1 MDRNFTRRNRDELQ
15 LPMTIANQ
23 GDTGHRPRRSAD
35 PFTLDVIQQA
45 LAAAADEMFAILRK
59 TAMSPI
65 IYEVLDVGT
74 GITDAQGNLVSS
86 GAGIPGFVGVLDKTV
101 KRLLELVP
109 CGNLAAGDIFV
120 TNDPYYGG
128 VTHLN
133 DVVLAMPVFVDGA
146 LIAWAANIGHWNDI
160 GGAVAGS
167 MAVDARDIHAEGLR
181 LPAVKLFE
189 EGRPIE
195 PVIKIIATNSRLPDF
210 LLGDLWAAVASV
222 RKGAERIERL
232 AATYGSET
240 FREALADYYDY
251 AERQARAGLT
261 RLPRGSLALEEPMD
275 DGTVWRAAIEI
286 TDDAFIVDLREA
298 PDQRAD
304 PSNLSRDGALIAAQ
318 LVFQAA
324 TAPETVCNAGS
335 FRPLRVLTRPGSIF
349 DPRAPAPQGYYFEV
363 RARLTDMLWH
373 GLAKAA
379 PERFPAGH
387 FASICGTV
395 LAGRHPKTGRDFTMV
410 EPQMGGWGATATRDG
425 VNAQFSSGH
434 GETFNCPAEIAEARY
449 GLNYRRLSL
458 NDEAG
463 GEGRHRGGRGVVK
476 EFAIEGPQ
484 TEISIGYS
492 RHRQRVWGLAGGAP
506 GTTNRVEIDRNG
518 GGRETR
524 AWVSGLPLAPGDVVR
539 IITAQGG
546 GWGSSEADDT
556 LSMS

>member
-1 MDRNFTRRNRDELQ
+1 
-15 LPMTIANQ
+15 MTIASQ
-23 GDTGHRPRRSAD
+23 RDVRAPPRSAD
-35 PFTLDVIQQA
+35 PFTLDVIQQG
-45 LAAAADEMFAILRK
+45 LAAAADEMFAILKK

-109 CGNLAAGDIFV
+109 FQNIATGDIFV

-133 DVVLAMPVFVDGA
+133 DVVLAMPVFVDGK
-146 LIAWAANIGHWNDI
+146 LIAWAANIGHWNDV
-160 GGAVAGS
+160 GGALAGS

-181 LPAVKLFE
+181 LPAIKLFE
-189 EGRPIE
+189 AGTPIE
-195 PVIKIIATNSRLPDF
+195 PVMKIIAANSRLPDF

-232 AATYGSET
+232 ASTYGLET
-240 FREALADYYDY
+240 FGKALIDYYDY
-251 AERQARAGLT
+251 AEREARDGLA
-261 RLPRGSLALEEPMD
+261 RLPRGWLALEEPMD
-275 DGTVWRAAIEI
+275 DGTIWRAAIEI
-286 TDDAFIVDLREA
+286 TNDAFIIDLREA

-304 PSNLSRDGALIAAQ
+304 PLNVSRDGAVIAAQ
-318 LVFQAA
+318 LLFKAA
-324 TAPETVCNAGS
+324 TAPATVCNAGS

-349 DPRAPAPQGYYFEV
+349 DPREPAPQGYYFEV

-395 LAGRHPKTGRDFTMV
+395 LAGRHPKTGRRFTMV

-434 GETFNCPAEIAEARY
+434 GETFNCPVEIAEARY
-449 GLNYRRLSL
+449 GLNYRQLSL
-458 NDEAG
+458 NDEPG
-463 GEGRHRGGRGVVK
+463 GEGRHRGGRGLVK
-476 EFAIEGPQ
+476 EFAIEGPE

-492 RHRQRVWGLAGGAP
+492 RHRQKVWGLAGGAP

-518 GGRETR
+518 GGRETH
-524 AWVSGLPLAPGDVVR
+524 ALVSGLPLAVGDVVR

-546 GWGSSEADDT
+546 GWWSAELDT
-556 LSMS
+556 LSQ

>member
-1 MDRNFTRRNRDELQ
+1 
-15 LPMTIANQ
+15 MTIGSLRDVGA
-23 GDTGHRPRRSAD
+23 PRRSAD
-35 PFTLDVIQQA
+35 PFTLDVVQQG
-45 LAAAADEMFAILRK
+45 LAAAADEMFAILKK

-109 CGNLAAGDIFV
+109 CHNIATGDIFV

-133 DVVLAMPVFVDGA
+133 DVVLAMPVFVDGK
-146 LIAWAANIGHWNDI
+146 LIAWAANIGHWNDV
-160 GGAVAGS
+160 GGTLAGS

-181 LPAVKLFE
+181 LPAIKLFE
-189 EGRPIE
+189 AGTPIE
-195 PVIKIIATNSRLPDF
+195 PVMKIMAANSRLPDF

-232 AATYGSET
+232 ASTYGLET
-240 FREALADYYDY
+240 FGKALVDYYDY
-251 AERQARAGLT
+251 AERQARDGLA
-261 RLPRGSLALEEPMD
+261 RLPRGWLALEEPMD
-275 DGTVWRAAIEI
+275 DGTIWRAAIEI
-286 TDDAFIVDLREA
+286 TNDAFIIDLREA

-304 PSNLSRDGALIAAQ
+304 PLNVSRDGAVIAAQ
-318 LVFQAA
+318 LLFKAA
-324 TAPETVCNAGS
+324 TAPATVCNAGS

-349 DPRAPAPQGYYFEV
+349 DPREPAPQGYYFEV

-395 LAGRHPKTGRDFTMV
+395 LAGRHPKTGRRFTMV
-410 EPQMGGWGATATRDG
+410 EPQMGGWGATATREG

-434 GETFNCPAEIAEARY
+434 GETFNCPVEIAEARY
-449 GLNYRRLSL
+449 GLNYRQLSL
-458 NDEAG
+458 NDEPG
-463 GEGRHRGGRGVVK
+463 GEGRHRGGRGLVK
-476 EFAIEGPQ
+476 EFAIEGPE
-484 TEISIGYS
+484 TEMSIGYS
-492 RHRQRVWGLAGGAP
+492 RHRQKVWGLAGGAP

-518 GGRETR
+518 GGRETH
-524 AWVSGLPLAPGDVVR
+524 AFVSGLPLAVGDVVR

-546 GWGSSEADDT
+546 GWSAEADT
-556 LSMS
+556 LSR

>member
-1 MDRNFTRRNRDELQ
+1 
-15 LPMTIANQ
+15 MTIGSLRDVGA
-23 GDTGHRPRRSAD
+23 PRRSAD
-35 PFTLDVIQQA
+35 PFTLDVVQQG
-45 LAAAADEMFAILRK
+45 LAAAADEMFAILKK

-109 CGNLAAGDIFV
+109 RHNIATGDIFV

-133 DVVLAMPVFVDGA
+133 DVVLAMPVFVDGK
-146 LIAWAANIGHWNDI
+146 LIAWAANIGHWNDV
-160 GGAVAGS
+160 GGTLAGS

-181 LPAVKLFE
+181 LPAIKLFE
-189 EGRPIE
+189 AGTPIE
-195 PVIKIIATNSRLPDF
+195 PVMKIMAANSRLPDF

-232 AATYGSET
+232 ASTYGLET
-240 FREALADYYDY
+240 FGKALVDYYDY
-251 AERQARAGLT
+251 AERQARDGLA
-261 RLPRGSLALEEPMD
+261 RLPRGWLALEEPMD
-275 DGTVWRAAIEI
+275 DGTIWRAAIEI
-286 TDDAFIVDLREA
+286 TNDAFIIDLREA

-304 PSNLSRDGALIAAQ
+304 PLNVSRDGAVIAAQ
-318 LVFQAA
+318 LLFKAA
-324 TAPETVCNAGS
+324 TAPATVCNAGS

-349 DPRAPAPQGYYFEV
+349 DPREPAPQGYYFEV

-395 LAGRHPKTGRDFTMV
+395 LAGRHPKTGRRFTMV
-410 EPQMGGWGATATRDG
+410 EPQMGGWGATATREG

-434 GETFNCPAEIAEARY
+434 GETFNCPVEIAEARY
-449 GLNYRRLSL
+449 GLNYRQLSL
-458 NDEAG
+458 NDEPG
-463 GEGRHRGGRGVVK
+463 GEGRHRGGRGLVK
-476 EFAIEGPQ
+476 EFAIEGPE
-484 TEISIGYS
+484 TEMSIGYS
-492 RHRQRVWGLAGGAP
+492 RHRQKVWGLAGGAP

-518 GGRETR
+518 GGRETH
-524 AWVSGLPLAPGDVVR
+524 AFVSGLPLAVGDVVR

-546 GWGSSEADDT
+546 GWSAEADT
-556 LSMS
+556 LSR

>member
-1 MDRNFTRRNRDELQ
+1 
-15 LPMTIANQ
+15 MTIASQ
-23 GDTGHRPRRSAD
+23 RDVRAPPRSAD
-35 PFTLDVIQQA
+35 PFTLDVIQQG
-45 LAAAADEMFAILRK
+45 LAAAADEMFAILKK

-109 CGNLAAGDIFV
+109 FQNIATGDIFV

-133 DVVLAMPVFVDGA
+133 DVVLAMPVFVDGK
-146 LIAWAANIGHWNDI
+146 LIAWAANIGHWNDV
-160 GGAVAGS
+160 GGALAGS

-181 LPAVKLFE
+181 LPAIKLFE
-189 EGRPIE
+189 AGTPIE
-195 PVIKIIATNSRLPDF
+195 PVMKIIAANSRLPDF
-210 LLGDLWAAVASV
+210 LVGDLWAAVASV

-232 AATYGSET
+232 ASTYGLET
-240 FREALADYYDY
+240 FGKALIDYYDY
-251 AERQARAGLT
+251 AEREARDGLA
-261 RLPRGSLALEEPMD
+261 RLPRGWLALEEPMD
-275 DGTVWRAAIEI
+275 DGTIWRAAIEI
-286 TDDAFIVDLREA
+286 TNDAFIIDLREA

-304 PSNLSRDGALIAAQ
+304 PLNVSRDGAVITAQ
-318 LVFQAA
+318 LLFKAA
-324 TAPETVCNAGS
+324 TAPATVCNAGS
-335 FRPLRVLTRPGSIF
+335 FRPLTVLTRPGSIF
-349 DPRAPAPQGYYFEV
+349 DPREPAPQGYYFEV

-395 LAGRHPKTGRDFTMV
+395 LAGRHPKTGRRFTMV

-434 GETFNCPAEIAEARY
+434 GETFNCPVEIAEARY
-449 GLNYRRLSL
+449 GLNYRQLSL
-458 NDEAG
+458 NDEPG
-463 GEGRHRGGRGVVK
+463 GEGRHRGGRGLVK
-476 EFAIEGPQ
+476 EFAIEGPE

-492 RHRQRVWGLAGGAP
+492 RHRQKVWGLAGGAP

-518 GGRETR
+518 GGRETH
-524 AWVSGLPLAPGDVVR
+524 ALVSGLPLAVGDVVR

-546 GWGSSEADDT
+546 GWWSAELDT
-556 LSMS
+556 LSQ